1 VAVIGSG
8 FAGSLCAMIAHRLGH
23 DVVVLERDR
32 HPRFAIG
39 ESSTPLANLLL
50 ESLAT
55 RYELPQLLPFSK
67 WGSWQ
72 QTHPEVAC
80 GLKRGFTF
88 LHHSL
93 RTASPE
99 LPDRAHQLFVAASP
113 RDEIA
118 DTHWYRADFDA
129 FFARAAQELG
139 VTLLD
144 TVKLDCFEPDAAGA
158 IIQGSREDARI
169 RIRAKFVI
177 DATGPRG
184 FLYRAMRLGEI
195 PSNALPSTEALFA
208 HFVNVDRLTAPRAMI
223 NGQMPPFPIDDAAVH
238 HVFDGGWIWVLRFNN
253 GITSAGIAATR
264 AFAARLQLRDG
275 KPAWE
280 RLLELIPVLRAQFS
294 NARPVFDFIHL
305 APLSFRSEKAVGPRW
320 ALLPSAVGFVDPL
333 LSTGF
338 PLTLLGIERIA
349 EALSHE
355 VGSAEFIEHMA
366 RYERQTHAEFEATE
380 RLIGAL
386 YASMSDFPLF
396 AALTLL
402 YFAAASFG
410 ETARRLGR
418 MELAQSFLLHD
429 TPNFG
434 PRMRECCERAR
445 APMTPAARDDL
456 IAEIYR
462 AIAPIDVA
470 GLSERARHHWFP
482 VTRQDLLASAGKL
495 NVSRDAIVALLNR
508 IGFG

>member
-1 VAVIGSG
+1 
-8 FAGSLCAMIAHRLGH
+8 MIAHQLGH

-55 RYELPQLLPFSK
+55 RYALPQLLPFTK

-72 QTHPEVAC
+72 RAHPEIAC

-88 LHHSL
+88 FHHSL
-93 RTASPE
+93 RATSAE
-99 LPDRAHQLFVAASP
+99 LPDRAHQLLVAASP

-129 FFARAAQELG
+129 FFAHTAQEIG

-144 TVKLDCFEPDAAGA
+144 AVKLDCFETDATGA

-184 FLYRAMRLGEI
+184 FLHRAMRLKEI
-195 PSNALPSTEALFA
+195 PSTALPSTEALFA
-208 HFVNVDRLTAPRAMI
+208 HFVNVGRLTAPCATI
-223 NGQMPPFPIDDAAVH
+223 NGQTPPFPIDDAAVH
-238 HVFDGGWIWVLRFNN
+238 HIFDGGWIWLLRFNN
-253 GITSAGIAATR
+253 GITSAGVAATR
-264 AFAARLQLRDG
+264 AFAAKLRLREG
-275 KPAWE
+275 KAAWE
-280 RLLELIPVLRAQFS
+280 RLLEQLPVVRAQFS
-294 NARPVFDFIHL
+294 NARPVLDFIHV
-305 APLSFRSEKAVGPRW
+305 APLSFRSSKAVGRCW

-338 PLTLLGIERIA
+338 PLTLLGIERLA
-349 EALSHE
+349 EALCHE
-355 VGSAEFIEHMA
+355 VGSAEFIAHLD
-366 RYERQTHAEFEATE
+366 RYETQTHAEFEATE

-386 YASMSDFPLF
+386 YASLNDFPRF

-402 YFAAASFG
+402 YFAAASFS
-410 ETARRLGR
+410 ETSRRLGR
-418 MELAQSFLLHD
+418 IELAQSFLLHD
-429 TPNFG
+429 APDFG
-434 PRMRECCERAR
+434 ARMRECCARAR
-445 APMTPAARDDL
+445 APMAPSERADL

-482 VTRQDLLASAGKL
+482 VTRQDLLVSASKL

-508 IGFG
+508 MGFL